1 MSVTRRAAL
10 PLFALPALLRPAP
23 ARAQAAWP
31 DRPVKIIV
39 PFPPGQ
45 AADTLTRLYA
55 EQLSQ
60 RWPQRV
66 IVENRGGG
74 AGAPALEAGARAAPD
89 GYTLTAGTSG
99 TLGVN
104 PSVLPRIPYDAE
116 RDFAFIGNVAILPLL
131 IVAHPSFPGRD
142 AQAVVAAAK
151 ARPGGVDLATA
162 GPASSQH
169 MSAELFAHMTGTK
182 FNMVHYRGSGPAM
195 ADLLAGVVP
204 LMFDSVTSALP
215 QIQAGKVIPIAVTT
229 PTRAP
234 QLPAVPTIAETVAPG
249 YGAYGWTGLVGPAGL
264 PTELVAKVNGDLN
277 AVLREPAMQQ
287 RFLDLGGTAAPGTPE
302 AFAEFVRREIAQWRE
317 VARIA
322 NVRLEG

>member
-1 MSVTRRAAL
+1 MTPATRRGLLAAAIIPGL
-10 PLFALPALLRPAP
+10 
-23 ARAQAAWP
+23 ARAQPAWP
-31 DRPVKIIV
+31 DKPVRIIV

-45 AADTLTRLYA
+45 AADIFTRLYA
-55 EQLSQ
+55 DELSR

-116 RDFAFIGNVAILPLL
+116 HDFAFIGNVVVLPLL
-131 IVAHPSFPGRD
+131 IVAHPSLGMRS
-142 AQAVVAAAK
+142 AAEIVAAAK
-151 ARPGGVDLATA
+151 AAPGRLDLATA

-169 MSAELFAHMTGTK
+169 MSAELFVHRTGIRV
-182 FNMVHYRGSGPAM
+182 NMVHYHGSGPAM
-195 ADLLAGVVP
+195 TDLLAGNVK
-204 LMFDSVTSALP
+204 LMFDSVASSLP
-215 QIQAGKVIPIAVTT
+215 HIQAGRIVPIAVTT
-229 PTRAP
+229 PERAP
-234 QLPAVPTIAETVAPG
+234 QLPEVPTIAEAVAPG
-249 YGAYGWTGLVGPAGL
+249 YGAYGWTGLCAPAGTA
-264 PTELVAKVNGDLN
+264 PEIVQKVNADLN
-277 AVLREPAMQQ
+277 AILRTPAMQA
-287 RFLDLGGTAAPGTPE
+287 RFIELGGTAAPGTPE
-302 AFAEFVRREIAQWRE
+302 AFGDFVRREIAQWRE